1 MKKKFIILCFV
12 IAFLF
17 TLLFSYVFSIYSFN
31 SSINI
36 RTLFYMGSIF
46 SVLSYVNIALY
57 YLISKKIKKEKISLL
72 KVTSMVLFLIA
83 ILLVIFLIIGLE
95 IDYLNWYSNS
105 SPFYIHVILRSIEY
119 LVPAIFMVFIGIFL
133 IKNDNGKKLL

>member
-17 TLLFSYVFSIYSFN
+17 TLLFSYVFGIYSFN
-31 SSINI
+31 SSITM
-36 RTLFYMGSIF
+36 RTFLYMVSIF
-46 SVLSYVNIALY
+46 SVLSYINIALY

-119 LVPAIFMVFIGIFL
+119 LAPAIFMVVIGIFL